1 MKIDLHKIKIAEVVK
16 AYKDSA
22 EEGVSAFGGKLD
34 IRPKYQRE
42 FVYKEKQR
50 NAVIETIK
58 NSFPLNVMYWMIRDD
73 GGYEVMKD
81 PRPNGRGFY
90 NTNFV
95 CPESF

>member
-58 NSFPLNVMYWMIRDD
+58 NSFPLNVEKLETLCRLCEIDINQ
-73 GGYEVMKD
+73 
-81 PRPNGRGFY
+81 PSI
-90 NTNFV
+90 TQTQTT
-95 CPESF
+95 SAL